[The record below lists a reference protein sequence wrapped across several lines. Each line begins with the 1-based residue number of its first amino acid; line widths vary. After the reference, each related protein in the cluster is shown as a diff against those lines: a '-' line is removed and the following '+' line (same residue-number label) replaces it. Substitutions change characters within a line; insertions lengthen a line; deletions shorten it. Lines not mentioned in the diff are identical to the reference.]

1 MIKMSNQINMELL
14 LNYLLLFDGLNEQQ
28 ITLVKQKTKLIQL
41 QPGDYLAEA
50 GIIFGKLAF
59 VGNGLLRY
67 NYYNSKAENFT
78 ISLIA
83 DGNIIVGANHVIPN
97 FPPSDYLQA
106 ITKCDLYVIDAEDM
120 EIIAAT
126 ILNWERLVKKI
137 SQKSVCDKKERVLP
151 VINDNPVNKVAAAY
165 LNKFDNVKKYLSTD
179 QMTTYLQP
187 ATTELSSNQG

>member
-1 MIKMSNQINMELL
+1 MELL